1 MPTQEQ
7 LLATPISASTMA
19 SSAFS
24 YAQNNKVPA
33 GEMNGLSLNNQF
45 MVGQVLNPK

>member
-24 YAQNNKVPA
+24 YAQNKVPA